1 MKLFLIYFYI
11 LLIIIKTEIC
21 VNNMRIC
28 IYIYIYVFK
37 MNLIKEIN
45 KRNNLRKMNL
55 IERFFKIRLSFIYYN
70 Y

>member
-21 VNNMRIC
+21 VNMRIF